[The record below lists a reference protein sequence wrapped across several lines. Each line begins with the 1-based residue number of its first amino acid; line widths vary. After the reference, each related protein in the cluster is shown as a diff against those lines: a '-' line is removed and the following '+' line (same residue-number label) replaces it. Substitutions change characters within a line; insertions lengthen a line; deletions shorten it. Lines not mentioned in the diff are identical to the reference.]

1 MAGADNLK
9 PIRSVEEA
17 REKGRKGGKASGKA
31 RRAKK
36 TQQEYAQRLLSLPL
50 KSADLEEYISIE
62 DIKGKNITAGEAALI
77 VQMKKAVEGD
87 AKAYEVV
94 RDTAGERPVE
104 KVEVNADVAKASEDL
119 NARIAAMKARH
130 KDDGR

>member
-9 PIRSVEEA
+9 PFRSVEEA

-36 TQQEYAQRLLSLPL
+36 SQQEYAAYLLNLPL
-50 KSADLEEYISIE
+50 KSGELEEYLSIE

-87 AKAYEVV
+87 AKAYEIV

-104 KVEVNADVAKASEDL
+104 KVEVNADIAKASADIE
-119 NARIAAMKARH
+119 ARIAAMKARH
-130 KDDGR
+130 QDDGR

>member
-9 PIRSVEEA
+9 PVRTKEEA
-17 REKGRKGGKASGKA
+17 RKRGRNGGIASGKA

-36 TQQEYAQRLLSLPL
+36 SQQDYAAYLLSLPL
-50 KSADLEEYISIE
+50 KSAALEEYISVE

-77 VQMKKAVEGD
+77 VQMKKAMEGD

-104 KVEVNADVAKASEDL
+104 KVEINADVAKASEDID
-119 NARIAAMKARH
+119 ARIKQMKARH
-130 KDDGR
+130 SDDGC